1 MRGSPI
7 GVTLKVEVLRPMRTG
22 VGLAGLVFVV
32 IFASAAEAAA
42 DPRQQQEQ
50 QATARQ
56 PDRNADFLFG
66 RPSTSIGIRG
76 SWVFASAG
84 SDVFDFVTRQ
94 LTLEKEHFNR
104 PAFAADVAFN
114 VTSRLQVE
122 AGVEVTRMQRASEYR
137 DFVDNNLRPI
147 EQTTA
152 LNTTHLMGGI
162 RYSLTP
168 RGRDVS
174 RLVWVPNKVVPYV
187 GAGAGA
193 VLYQF
198 RQYGDFVDFV
208 DNSIFYESFRSQGW
222 APTAHVFG
230 GVDVQ
235 IYRGLYVTVQGRY
248 TKASG
253 TLSSDFIDFD
263 PIDLSGFRMS
273 GGVNLLF

>member
-1 MRGSPI
+1 MRI
-7 GVTLKVEVLRPMRTG
+7 RF
-22 VGLAGLVFVV
+22 GLAGLVL
-32 IFASAAEAAA
+32 AGALAAAIPAAA
-42 DPRQQQEQ
+42 DPEQHQDQ
-50 QATARQ
+50 QATTRQ

-66 RPSTSIGIRG
+66 RPRASIGLRG

-94 LTLEKEHFNR
+94 LTLEKEHFNT

-122 AGVEVTRMQRASEYR
+122 AGVEIARMQRASEYR
-137 DFVDNNLRPI
+137 DFVDNNLLPI

-152 LNTTHLMGGI
+152 LNTTHIIGGI
-162 RYSLTP
+162 RYALTP
-168 RGRDVS
+168 RGREVS
-174 RLVWVPNKVVPYV
+174 RLVWVPTKLVPYV

-208 DNSIFYESFRSQGW
+208 DNSIFYGSFRSQAW

-230 GVDVQ
+230 GIDVQ
-235 IYRGLYVTVQGRY
+235 LYRGLFATVQGRY

-253 TLSSDFIDFD
+253 RLSSDFVDFD

-273 GGVNLLF
+273 GGINLLF